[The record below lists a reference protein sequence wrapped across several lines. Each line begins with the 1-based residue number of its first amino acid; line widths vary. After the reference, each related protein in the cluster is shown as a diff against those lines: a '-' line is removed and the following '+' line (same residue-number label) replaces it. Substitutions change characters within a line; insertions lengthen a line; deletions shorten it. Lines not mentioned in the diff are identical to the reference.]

1 MPKYEY
7 IYKTN
12 YTVSIVMCV
21 MMLNMRMCI
30 RRCLPA
36 ASVSIFFVFPFP
48 IPRESQL
55 AIQSHPSP
63 YAAIFPRTMCCYFC
77 ERAAEH
83 YSFVFDGA
91 PCAAAIFQN
100 ELSDCIAL
108 FLTEHHVPERASIP
122 EFPPPCTMCCSC
134 CRHCCCCCCCAAAA
148 AAATFSAHHVLL
160 FL

>member
-55 AIQSHPSP
+55 AIQ
-63 YAAIFPRTMCCYFC
+63 AIQAHMLLFFL
-77 ERAAEH
+77 
-83 YSFVFDGA
+83 A
-91 PCAAAIFQN
+91 PCAAIFVN
-100 ELSDCIAL
+100 GLPNIIAL
-108 FLTEHHVPERASIP
+108 FLTEHHVL
-122 EFPPPCTMCCSC
+122 
-134 CRHCCCCCCCAAAA
+134 
-148 AAATFSAHHVLL
+148 LL
-160 FL
+160 FFRTSCRTV